1 MGDLLSETFNN
12 TESGNKFDDNSNP
25 EPLISEEEMDVIS
38 SGNESGAEIISIDML
53 EDIHDR
59 SQSHPSIN
67 RKEACCKIC
76 YFIKRGQV

>member
-1 MGDLLSETFNN
+1 
-12 TESGNKFDDNSNP
+12 
-25 EPLISEEEMDVIS
+25 MDVIS
-38 SGNESGAEIISIDML
+38 SGNESGAEIISTDML